1 MEEHLDNKLILIS
14 APAGYGKTSLLSEFL
29 AKTNVPFA
37 WYQLDASDS
46 DPTTFMTY
54 LIEALRRMQESEQSD
69 ERMIGQNALALL
81 ESPQAGI
88 EPFQVMTVLI
98 NELGEQLSSPTL
110 VVLDDYH
117 YTTSLVV
124 HQLVDFLLENGPL
137 NLHLILSTRTDP
149 PLSLARLTGTWDFG

>member
-1 MEEHLDNKLILIS
+1 MESRLILIS

-29 AKTNVPFA
+29 VKTDRPFA
-37 WYQLDASDS
+37 WYQLDSSDS
-46 DPTTFMTY
+46 DPTTFMSY
-54 LIEALRRMQESEQSD
+54 LIEALHRMQNCDESTK
-69 ERMIGQNALALL
+69 RWIGQNAWALL
-81 ESPQAGI
+81 ENPHVGI

-98 NELGEQLSSPTL
+98 NELGEQLNQPIL

-117 YTTSLVV
+117 FTTSLVV

-149 PLSLARLTGTWDFG
+149 PLSLARLRARWNFS